1 MGTGKTAIGRV
12 LAKRLG
18 FVFVDCDAEIEKEY
32 GMTISE
38 IFERFGESGFRDR
51 ESMVLSMLSGAD
63 HVVLATG
70 GGAVLRDENRIN
82 LRKKGMIVCLT
93 ASPETI
99 LKRTKGNTARPLLS
113 VPNPLGQIVKLL
125 EQRRPYYEDAD
136 IVIETEGKGPSEVA
150 QEILDKIKEGAAL

>member
-18 FVFVDCDAEIEKEY
+18 FVFVDCDSEIEKEY
-32 GMTISE
+32 GMTIPQ
-38 IFERFGESGFRDR
+38 IFKRFGEGGFRDR
-51 ESMVLSMLSGAD
+51 ESIVLSRLSGAD

-70 GGAVLRDENRIN
+70 GGAVLRDENRLN

-99 LKRTKGNTARPLLS
+99 LMRTKGNTSRPLLS

-125 EQRRPYYEDAD
+125 EQRKPYYQDAD
-136 IVIETEGKGPSEVA
+136 MVIETEGKSPSEVA
-150 QEILDKIKEGAAL
+150 EEILDKIKEGARL